1 MNSDTILERI
11 IEEEAEKLSIPKNEF
26 SQMIDQGCQIIFN
39 ENIDVRIKR
48 FGGVENLHHDKIRE
62 ILLICA
68 KAAALNQYAE
78 NPS

>member
-1 MNSDTILERI
+1 MNSESILEKI
-11 IEEEAEKLSIPKNEF
+11 VEEEAEKLSIPKYEF
-26 SQMIDQGCQIIFN
+26 SQMINKGCQIIFN

-48 FGGVENLHHDKIRE
+48 FGGIKNLHQDKIRE